1 MQQSCCESAYA
12 ELLHK
17 DWNTADR
24 GFFTYAAKDAE
35 ATIRSWQRMKRRAV
49 SWKTPAPFGMLTE
62 TLQTQAS
69 LALRQIEING
79 LQLDLQLA
87 KSTEERFQLE
97 LRQTVET
104 LQGDRVY
111 FHDDQ
116 GQLRTLSAGRT
127 SLGAD
132 DPFVAVSANRSAFRA
147 VD

>member
-1 MQQSCCESAYA
+1 
-12 ELLHK
+12 
-17 DWNTADR
+17 
-24 GFFTYAAKDAE
+24 
-35 ATIRSWQRMKRRAV
+35 
-49 SWKTPAPFGMLTE
+49 
-62 TLQTQAS
+62 
-69 LALRQIEING
+69 

-147 VD
+147 VDLLELAGLLQVIQEASHDA